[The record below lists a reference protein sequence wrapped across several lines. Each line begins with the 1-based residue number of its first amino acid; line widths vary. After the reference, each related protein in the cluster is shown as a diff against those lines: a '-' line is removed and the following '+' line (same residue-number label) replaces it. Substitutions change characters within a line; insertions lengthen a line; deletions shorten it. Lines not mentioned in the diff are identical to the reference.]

1 MENKAELPKFKSTKA
16 QIMKL
21 NRKTMKIL
29 PSLSKLRSY
38 ANVDFLHEHA
48 IWLLWTM
55 ILIIWLD
62 YAIMSYDKM
71 KLSYSNKYLTK
82 MHDY

>member
-29 PSLSKLRSY
+29 PSFSKLRMY

-48 IWLLWTM
+48 I
-55 ILIIWLD
+55 
-62 YAIMSYDKM
+62 
-71 KLSYSNKYLTK
+71 
-82 MHDY
+82 